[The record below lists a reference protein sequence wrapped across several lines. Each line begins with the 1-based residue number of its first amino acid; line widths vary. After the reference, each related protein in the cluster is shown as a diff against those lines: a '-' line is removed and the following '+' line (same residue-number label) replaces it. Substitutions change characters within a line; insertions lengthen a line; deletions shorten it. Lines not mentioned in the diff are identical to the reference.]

1 MMGVI
6 PINFSPEVESFIKGN
21 RAGTRSAVVDRVMK
35 KHIQSKLG
43 DTPAQLVGDK
53 TSAQLVY
60 LATSRYMTAERAGTA
75 FEDRLIQLRD
85 ILLEHM
91 EGDL

>member
-1 MMGVI
+1 MGVI
-6 PINFSPEVESFIKGN
+6 PINFSPEVEAWIKGN
-21 RAGTRSAVVDRVMK
+21 RAGTRSQVVNRAMK
-35 KHIQSKLG
+35 KYIQSKLG
-43 DTPAQLVGDK
+43 DTPSQMVGDK
-53 TSAQLVY
+53 TSQQLVY

-91 EGDL
+91 DGEL

>member
-1 MMGVI
+1 MGVI

-35 KHIQSKLG
+35 KYIQAKLS
-43 DTPAQLVGDK
+43 DTSSSLVEDLTAEQLIN
-53 TSAQLVY
+53 A
-60 LATSRYMTAERAGTA
+60 ATVRYMIREKTNTAYL
-75 FEDRLIQLRD
+75 DRLIQLRD

-91 EGDL
+91 AGDL